1 MIDVIEHLRQIID
14 QHSQEGHDDSGAKCS
29 CGATGLSD
37 HPHHVAEEIVNRL
50 RLVPEYVG
58 DVKQELRYKSALC
71 DDELTK
77 LEGAE

>member
-1 MIDVIEHLRQIID
+1 
-14 QHSQEGHDDSGAKCS
+14 
-29 CGATGLSD
+29 
-37 HPHHVAEEIVNRL
+37 
-50 RLVPEYVG
+50 VPEYVG

>member
-1 MIDVIEHLRQIID
+1 MIDLIDQLRQIID
-14 QHSQEGHDDSGAKCS
+14 QHSKEGHDDSGAKCN

-58 DVKQELRYKSALC
+58 DVKKELGYKSALL

>member
-1 MIDVIEHLRQIID
+1 MIDLIEHLRQIID
-14 QHSQEGHDDSGAKCS
+14 QHSKEGHDDLGAKCG

-37 HPHHVAEEIVNRL
+37 HPHHVAEEIVKQL
-50 RLVPEYVG
+50 RLVPEHVG
-58 DVKQELRYKSALC
+58 DVKQELRYKSAFF

>member
-1 MIDVIEHLRQIID
+1 MIDLIEHLRQIID
-14 QHSQEGHDDSGAKCS
+14 QHSKEGHDDSGAKCG

-37 HPHHVAEEIVNRL
+37 HAHHVAEEIVNQL
-50 RLVPEYVG
+50 RLVPESVG
-58 DVKQELRYKSALC
+58 EVKKELRYKSALL